1 MYNIIERDFNLTSK
15 RKENMYIDIYTDG
28 ACRGNQYKDNIGGY
42 GIILKYGDYIK
53 EFKQAFRNV
62 TNNQMELLAV
72 IEALK
77 LLTRFDLPLKIY
89 SDSQYVV
96 NTMNMGWNRNANQEL
111 WSQLD
116 DLLSKFNQVEFIKVK
131 GHSNDLYN
139 NKCDKLA
146 NQAMDELLDE

>member
-1 MYNIIERDFNLTSK
+1 MH
-15 RKENMYIDIYTDG
+15 IDIYTDG
-28 ACRGNQYKDNIGGY
+28 ACRGNQYKANIGGY

-53 EFKQAFRNV
+53 EFKQAFKNV

-77 LLTRFDLPLKIY
+77 LLTRFDIPLKIY

-96 NTMNMGWNRNANQEL
+96 NTMNMGWSRNANQEL

-116 DLLSKFNQVEFIKVK
+116 NLLSRFTQVEFIKVK

-146 NQAMDELLDE
+146 NQAMDELLNGK

>member
-1 MYNIIERDFNLTSK
+1 MH
-15 RKENMYIDIYTDG
+15 IDIYTDG

-42 GIILKYGDYIK
+42 GIILKYEDYIK

-77 LLTRFDLPLKIY
+77 LLTRFDIPLKIY

-96 NTMNMGWNRNANQEL
+96 NTMNMGWSRNANQEL

-116 DLLSKFNQVEFIKVK
+116 NLLSRFTQVEFIKVK

-146 NQAMDELLDE
+146 NQAMDELLRGK

>member
-1 MYNIIERDFNLTSK
+1 MH
-15 RKENMYIDIYTDG
+15 IDIYTDG

-53 EFKQAFRNV
+53 EFKQAFTNV

-89 SDSQYVV
+89 SDNQYVV
-96 NTMNMGWNRNANQEL
+96 NTMNMGWNRNTNQEL
-111 WSQLD
+111 WNQLD
-116 DLLSKFNQVEFIKVK
+116 KLLQKFNQVEFIKVK

-146 NQAMDELLDE
+146 NQAMDELLRRD